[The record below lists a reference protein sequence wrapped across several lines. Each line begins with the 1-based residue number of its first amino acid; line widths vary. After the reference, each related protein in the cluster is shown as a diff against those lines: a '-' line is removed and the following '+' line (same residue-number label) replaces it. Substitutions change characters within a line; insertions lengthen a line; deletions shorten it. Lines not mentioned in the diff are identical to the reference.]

1 MSESLAVRFRPATF
15 DDVVSQTSVIKLLK
29 RQLELKIFKNAYL
42 FCGPSGDGKTTLA
55 RIFAN
60 EINGGH
66 GTPIEIDG
74 ASNNGVDNVRAI
86 IEDSKERALDAE
98 YKIYIIDEAHMIT
111 LAGWNAFLKC
121 IEEPSAYTIFIFCT
135 TDPQKIPATIQNRVV
150 RLNLTRIKTEDIKNR
165 LLYIS
170 KQEGYANYED
180 ACDYIA
186 RISQGGMRTAIA
198 HLEKCAGYSNDLSL
212 NNVLAC
218 LGNFSYETF
227 FDLTNGFIDGA
238 QDVAISIVEN
248 CFNNGFDLRQFVE
261 QYLDFILDVNK
272 YCLFRNIELTKIPQT
287 FEKAKHDK
295 DFRCVQ
301 YIVDVENSTQY
312 YNKLVSKLLELKNT
326 LKYDM
331 NQKSTIEIEFI
342 NICRGIL

>member
-1 MSESLAVRFRPATF
+1 MAESLAVKYRPKTF
-15 DDVVSQTSVIKLLK
+15 ETCVSQASVIKLLK

-60 EINGGH
+60 EINKGQ

-165 LLYIS
+165 LMYIS
-170 KQEGYANYED
+170 KQEEYTNYED
-180 ACDYIA
+180 ACDFIA
-186 RISQGGMRTAIA
+186 RISGGGMRTAIA
-198 HLEKCAGYSNDLSL
+198 HLEKCAGYNNDLSL

-218 LGNFSYETF
+218 LGNFSYDTF
-227 FDLTNGFIDGA
+227 FDLTNGFIDGN
-238 QDVAISIVEN
+238 QTSAISIIEE
-248 CFNNGFDLRQFVE
+248 CYNNGYDLRQFIE

-272 YCLFRNIELTKIPQT
+272 YCLFKNIESTKIPQT
-287 FEKAKHDK
+287 FEKDNTT
-295 DFRCVQ
+295 RCLA
-301 YIVDVENSTQY
+301 YICSLDGAVNY
-312 YNKLVSKLLELKNT
+312 YNKLVNKLLELKNT

>member
-1 MSESLAVRFRPATF
+1 MSESLAVKYRPKTF
-15 DDVVSQTSVIKLLK
+15 DDVVSQVSVIKLLK
-29 RQLELKIFKNAYL
+29 RQLELNIFKNAYL

-60 EINGGH
+60 EINKGQ

-86 IEDSKERALDAE
+86 IDDSKERALDAE

-150 RLNLTRIKTEDIKNR
+150 RLNLTRIKTESIKDR
-165 LLYIS
+165 LMYIC
-170 KQEGYANYED
+170 KQEGFTNYED
-180 ACDYIA
+180 ACDFIA

-198 HLEKCAGYSNDLSL
+198 NLEKCAGYNNDLSL
-212 NNVLAC
+212 NNVLTC
-218 LGNFSYETF
+218 LGNFSYDTF
-227 FDLTNGFIDGA
+227 FDLTNSFIDGA
-238 QDVAISIVEN
+238 QDIAIKIVESYYD
-248 CFNNGFDLRQFVE
+248 NGFDLKQFVE

-272 YCLFRNIELTKIPQT
+272 YCLFKSIETTKIPQT
-287 FEKAKHDK
+287 FEKNTSS
-295 DFRCVQ
+295 RCLE
-301 YIVDVENSTQY
+301 YICNIDSACSY
-312 YNKLVSKLLELKNT
+312 YNKLINKLLELKNN
-326 LKYDM
+326 LKYDV
-331 NQKSTIEIEFI
+331 NQKNTIEIEFI